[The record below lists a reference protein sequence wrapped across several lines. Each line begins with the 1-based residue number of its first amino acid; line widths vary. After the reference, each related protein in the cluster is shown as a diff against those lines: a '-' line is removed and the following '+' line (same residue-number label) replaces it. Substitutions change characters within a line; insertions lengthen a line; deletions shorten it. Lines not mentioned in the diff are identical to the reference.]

1 MKKTMKKLKNAV
13 FEFIILCGIEY
24 VCTMDGYVFTED
36 ELMALEDYK
45 NSL

>member
-1 MKKTMKKLKNAV
+1 MHFMRTDKRGDR
-13 FEFIILCGIEY
+13 FEY